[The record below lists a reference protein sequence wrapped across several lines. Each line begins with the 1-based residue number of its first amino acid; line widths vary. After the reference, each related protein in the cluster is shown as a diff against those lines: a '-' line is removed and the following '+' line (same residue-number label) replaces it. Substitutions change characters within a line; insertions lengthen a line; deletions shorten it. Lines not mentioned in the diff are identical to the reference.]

1 MPRVNMWEAMP
12 PSSEEDERGEKDGG
26 RDERPDDVAAKEH
39 NEHLSFF

>member
-12 PSSEEDERGEKDGG
+12 PSSEEEEGEKDGG
-26 RDERPDDVAAKEH
+26 REERTDGDVAAQEH